1 MAPTRQFYF
10 GDFRLDAVQRALF
23 RKDEL
28 VPLTPKA
35 LETLLFLVERHG
47 QIVEK
52 KELMDAV
59 WPETFVEEVS
69 LARNISQVRKI
80 LSDSQDGREFIETI
94 PKRGYRFVAHIEESH
109 QVIRPSAPPEET
121 PLQIVGQLGEKDAAR
136 ARRRFWMIGALA
148 IIAVVAAGT
157 YWYVRHRPVLTDRD
171 SIVLA
176 EFTNTTGDPVFDG
189 TLRQGLAVQ
198 LVQSPFLNLVSKE
211 RMRRAL
217 SAMGESTDAPLTP
230 KIARELCLRTGA
242 KAVLEGSIAR
252 VGAHYS
258 VILNADRCTDGESLT
273 SVAAQASDKG
283 QVLPVLGKVATEM
296 RTKLGESLA
305 TVEKYDTPLE
315 QATTPS
321 LEALQAY
328 SLGRRIM
335 DLKGDYAAA
344 VPMFQSATRL
354 DARFA
359 MAYAASGT
367 AYYALEES
375 TKASESLKVA
385 YDLRQQVS
393 PRERFEIEALYHWFA
408 TGDLEKAVEVYEE
421 WSRAYPRDDVPPNNL
436 GVLYQELGRNE
447 ETLEKARE
455 AFRLDPDSGLSY
467 GNLVDSYL
475 HLGQLNEARATAEE
489 ALAKGF
495 DSPHLRFYLHRI
507 AFLGGDAE
515 GMAQQLEWARGKQG
529 GEELVRE
536 SQAHVEAYY
545 GRLKKAR
552 ELVASA
558 VASTVKALDNEAAA
572 TYQMSLAQ
580 SEVAFGFPQ
589 LAREDIAAAI
599 QLAPTRDTRA
609 LAANVMALLGNTTE
623 TEKLAKDFAREAPQD
638 TNITK
643 ILLPVIRA
651 SIELRR
657 ENPGGA
663 IELLKTVAPYELGS
677 DDNLYSAYLRGQAY
691 LMLGRGAEAGREFQ
705 KQLDHRPIY
714 QKNER
719 AALSQLGLARAYSLQ
734 GNTTKAKAA
743 YQDFLRL
750 WKDAD
755 PDIPILKQATT
766 EYAKLH

>member
-1 MAPTRQFYF
+1 
-10 GDFRLDAVQRALF
+10 
-23 RKDEL
+23 
-28 VPLTPKA
+28 
-35 LETLLFLVERHG
+35 
-47 QIVEK
+47 
-52 KELMDAV
+52 
-59 WPETFVEEVS
+59 
-69 LARNISQVRKI
+69 
-80 LSDSQDGREFIETI
+80 
-94 PKRGYRFVAHIEESH
+94 
-109 QVIRPSAPPEET
+109 
-121 PLQIVGQLGEKDAAR
+121 
-136 ARRRFWMIGALA
+136 
-148 IIAVVAAGT
+148 
-157 YWYVRHRPVLTDRD
+157 
-171 SIVLA
+171 
-176 EFTNTTGDPVFDG
+176 
-189 TLRQGLAVQ
+189 
-198 LVQSPFLNLVSKE
+198 
-211 RMRRAL
+211 MRRAL
-217 SAMGESTDAPLTP
+217 SAMGEPTDAPLSP
-230 KIARELCLRTGA
+230 KIAQELCLRTGA

-273 SVAAQASDKG
+273 SVAAQASDKEH
-283 QVLPVLGKVATEM
+283 VLPVLGKVATEM
-296 RTKLGESLA
+296 RMKLGESLA

-344 VPMFQSATRL
+344 LPMFQSATRL
-354 DARFA
+354 DAKFA

-375 TKASESLKVA
+375 TKASENLKVA

-408 TGDLEKAVEVYEE
+408 SGDLEKAVEVYEQ

-467 GNLVDSYL
+467 GNLVDSYF
-475 HLGQLNEARATAEE
+475 HLGRLKEARSTAEE

-507 AFLGGDAE
+507 AFLEGDAE
-515 GMAQQLEWARGKQG
+515 GMAQQFEWARGKHG
-529 GEELVRE
+529 GEELVTE
-536 SQAHVEAYY
+536 SQVHVEAYY

-552 ELVASA
+552 ELLSSA
-558 VASTVKALDNEAAA
+558 VAATMKTLDNEAAA
-572 TYQMSLAQ
+572 TYRMSLAQ
-580 SEVAFGFPQ
+580 SEVAFGFPE
-589 LAREDIAAAI
+589 LARDDIAAAI

-623 TEKLAKDFAREAPQD
+623 AEKVAKEFAHEAPED

-643 ILLPVIRA
+643 ILLPTIRA

-657 ENPGGA
+657 ENPGKA
-663 IELLKTVAPYELGS
+663 IEFLKTVAPYELGS

-691 LMLGRGAEAGREFQ
+691 LMLGRGADAAREFQ

-719 AALSQLGLARAYSLQ
+719 AALSQVGLARAYSLQ
-734 GNTTKAKAA
+734 GDTSKAKAA
-743 YQDFLRL
+743 YQDFLTL

-755 PDIPILKQATT
+755 PDIPILKQAET
-766 EYAKLH
+766 EFAKLH